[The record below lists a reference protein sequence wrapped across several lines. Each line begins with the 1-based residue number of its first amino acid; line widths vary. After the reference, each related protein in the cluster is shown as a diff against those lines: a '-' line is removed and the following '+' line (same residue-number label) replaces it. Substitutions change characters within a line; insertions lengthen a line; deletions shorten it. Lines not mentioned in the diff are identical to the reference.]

1 MAINSL
7 NFISNVGKSFGY
19 AMVDNIKSYNPVIS
33 SLASEI
39 KSTKDEAYET
49 IKDFSFS
56 KGNIDG
62 KALSGKVK
70 DTVKSTWKNTM
81 DDLKSGNWYNKQ
93 KIDQLT
99 TSIAGAA
106 MGFDEDMFNFDDDWG
121 DFDFDD
127 LEESETLVGDAAII
141 KNQNNNARDIMNSVD
156 KVGSKVSGSIINATV
171 ESSNY
176 IADSARQSSKALYVL
191 NQQGFAQ
198 VTKSMV
204 AINDTI
210 GSFAKIGEPLTTHMQ
225 NSSIFFTKTTQ
236 SLNKIEQSLE
246 KIAKNTMSASLASEM
261 RRSSVKGTFSDI
273 FSNDTGISIDSY
285 KNMVKENLKEYRDLT
300 SMALNGIKSLG
311 KSGMSG
317 KISLSSFMVH
327 QITNV
332 MLPKVFK
339 DSMENLNDS
348 LKYSLAGVVT
358 RLRNKD
364 FGDNFL
370 LDTLVKSFLPKKDYK
385 DKINTGAYEK
395 GKVAWDGYSRKALI
409 DVIPTTLLR
418 IYSAISGE
426 PEKRYDYERGKY
438 VTITSIQQNIDKE
451 KQRAINR
458 AGGEFRKDAL
468 NKISANN
475 NITAEQQSQLKK
487 EVESYFKKS
496 FETGKDFYN
505 LMKDDFNASNFG
517 LTDKSLEVLRDL
529 VREYRQSTDREKRN
543 RANKFVSD
551 INLEQ
556 DSFSN
561 RKRKEEA
568 RGISNQLYLLDGSI
582 DENNKPLGNQF
593 GQDQHGHNIMFYL
606 QGIYQYTGYLADNI
620 NNIGNIRGKF
630 KRRNKINKNSNPQ
643 DIEIPTFSDN
653 IINNSVSGS
662 NEDDRYYGKTEE
674 EIKREKFNKKIKEA
688 TKAFNSNAE
697 QFTEGVKDS
706 LFESNS
712 ITGKIREFYD
722 KPFEAVAGLLNSIG
736 FSLNKLIWGS
746 DDMDEGDFEKG
757 VFGYIMKN
765 TKEAMDKF
773 NDFINDKLNGL
784 GDNIKDFFHK
794 ITKDKFKDFK
804 NDTISNLQDAADWFG
819 NSVGDFVFGKKY
831 MEKRRQKREENQ
843 QEQNMDQAYNGRKVT
858 KSGVISVSEGEL
870 IIPAE
875 FNPFYNKKVNKKQ
888 QRKNERNNA
897 KKFLGYFDN
906 GGTVSDD
913 GETKGPGSGETKEY
927 DGIKDFFFESLYT
940 LKDGI
945 LKFKDNVIG
954 ESEKEAKDKRSKDRG
969 IISQI
974 TKTFLEEAGENTGAM
989 GAGALIG
996 GGVSLLTGAVVGPV
1010 FGAAIGAATGLAIR
1024 SKTVQKLLFGE
1035 TNEKGDF
1042 NGGIFNKELSNFLVK
1057 QVPELAKGGAI
1068 GLAAGT
1074 FMGSPLMGAILGSSI
1089 SFINTNNMVKSFL
1102 FGQKLVNGAYKEGVI
1117 PKELQDTIKKAA
1129 PNIGA
1134 GVIAGIVAGPFG
1146 MTGNIIM
1153 GAALGH
1159 LTTTEKFH
1167 NFMFGEDGKGGLVE
1181 TIREKVVGN
1190 IENIF
1195 GNMVNL
1201 INGFG
1206 KNLLKEIG
1214 KKIEDLFIGS
1224 IAPYLRGEKHGLIG
1238 RAIGGITSLGMGLTG
1253 GITNFVGNRL
1263 GNISDFLQ
1271 NRNLSLG
1278 YGIYDRKQ
1286 KRNMFAEERMQ
1297 ARSGKTIGNMGNF
1310 DQMLANVNSLEELD
1324 VIKSQLEDAKD
1335 PNRIYRKN
1343 KTKAMNTMYL
1353 GLSELDTNVA
1363 GKIGK
1368 LVMDGKKD
1376 KAIDYINKL
1385 NVKDED
1391 KLKYI
1396 NAVNQGEIDLIK
1408 SKDTLSSQNRII
1420 NEFKEKYNIDI
1431 TDRRRIHSMIDQ
1443 INYEKTNTD
1452 KFAFNEQKV
1461 EEDKK
1466 TWRERVLNIFK
1477 SMDIN
1482 IATLSNGKT
1491 AEQEDQS
1498 EVKSVKNEAVETINK
1513 ETQQKENDD
1522 KFTYET
1528 DAFGNV
1534 HKFTTNFQGEPEE
1547 VNNDSTTKKSRKFMD
1562 KFKDSIIHIPI
1573 IGEGIKGLIGLF
1585 GTFKNKLLGDE
1596 ENKKESGLLSTI
1608 SESFSN
1614 SMNDLKNTISQILF
1628 GTDGSGTITTKI
1640 KGLAKLTGAIT
1651 ILAAATG
1658 KLDKLFH
1665 DLDKNQGNPDK
1676 ETIAE
1681 TKDGKP
1687 VTKDENGNYIDSDGN
1702 IVDYNDIVI
1711 RKGDT
1716 DTLSQRI
1723 RTGFG
1728 REVTTGRKSALG
1740 SSLRT
1745 IDDRLTKGSVTK
1757 FVGKFTKV
1765 FSVDDAVAIT
1775 AADDLGV
1782 MVMEGLS
1789 KFGNVLKKIPILR
1802 NLGSAIDDM
1811 SADIG
1816 VKIAQKLGSSGV
1828 KSIARLAS
1836 NAVVFAKIAF
1846 VVTDFTTG
1854 FEDARTTLGITD
1866 KPTFGQRIISGLLRA
1881 IKNFIPI
1888 VGVLI
1893 PDATVIDIFCKHLAP
1908 ALGMDT
1914 SELMKQRQQAQEE
1927 IDAYNEANGTNLTVA
1942 QYMKQVK
1949 KDYTWTERL
1958 GNTAKTTF
1966 AQTKQKIG
1974 NIKKAIEEQGVAGYI
1989 NSTVSNMGSSFINSY
2004 KENGGGINGI
2014 LSGIGD
2020 SFNNI
2025 LPGILG
2031 EIGKKNSE
2039 ILKLATK
2046 GDLKNLWGTGLS
2058 DFGGEQEGD
2067 VTTVAPSM
2075 FAKLIGQVPLFMTKL
2090 FSSPL
2095 ALAIKGIGAL
2105 KNFEPIKNIIDK
2117 VIGTVDLIKKSKE
2130 EGDALLADPESHIK
2144 DYFKIDDPDPE
2155 NPVGG
2160 FTKSIITISRLS
2172 SLPIALVRK
2181 VGDGF
2186 FDWFKNT
2193 KSNIINSFTA
2203 IQDEKDKVVK
2213 YASKGK
2219 WNKMWDVDGKDEAD
2233 NPIGGF
2239 EKALLIGS
2247 QVIHSIPCGINIIGK
2262 SIGNSFKSMVE
2273 NTKTDFN
2280 QTTSAIKTIMNYA
2293 IEGEPG
2299 KSFNVTVDFSGSPLD
2314 PIFTFGL
2321 GIGKIVGGIVGL
2333 FTKLGEFLGDAWESL
2348 KNSSVGK
2355 FVSDGIDTVGDFIN
2369 NAKDSASNFVSGALG
2384 KASNFANNAYKSFQG
2399 WINGGGSGIH
2409 GYSGGGSGNFISQ
2422 FDTRYK
2428 DIPYAGETVAEK
2440 GCAPAVATMISNA
2453 YGRKLNMNTAISASK
2468 KYQNKQGTSADYF
2481 GDVLGKQGIDTQY
2494 FAGKNAND
2502 TKKHILQS
2510 LAQGGQVILLGKN
2523 KNNINKDKSPFGP
2536 NPHYV
2541 LATGLDK
2548 NGNIII
2554 NDPEN
2559 NTPKLYNINALGNAN
2574 LGISTMYG
2582 TGAGSSYDTEN
2593 ARLVWGYLTSN
2604 GYSPA
2609 AAAGILGNMYQES
2622 GVKFDAIQGGG
2633 KGPGT
2638 GIVQWERG
2646 SGRFDGLLKRA
2657 KKNGTSWKD
2666 PQTQLDYLDYETK
2679 KTLSSYWDNTYND
2692 VDIDGTRYVIQPT
2705 TLEAFLNSTDPQEA
2719 TKQFEKAFERAGKP
2733 NFKRRIEAAIK
2744 YYNLYNDSKY
2754 TGTFN
2759 AGTPITDDGSTTI
2772 SSSSTTDSISSSGG
2786 ILAAISTAFSAI
2798 DNLFNFGDSLSST
2811 TTNSTINGITN
2822 NLGSV
2827 PVGKGNA
2834 GQKKIVQYARSILGK
2849 NQYTQDTSLRT
2860 KVGQG
2865 YSDCSAFAQ
2874 WCYKNGIGIDPGS
2887 NTGTQITS
2895 DKLVVVDNNST
2906 PNIKNLEP
2914 GDLLFFKSSK
2924 PNNRYKNVGH
2934 VEVYG
2939 GNGNVIGHGSGIGP
2953 KERNLEQYAKNRAS
2967 WGGNYIQAMRYKD
2980 IDKFGSKE
2988 TSGSGSGIESPINFS
3003 TSKPTVKKTKPIV
3016 SNTVNNSGSISIELL
3031 QQLLTSI
3038 IAILNNVSNN
3048 TGYNEK
3054 IYHLLYSY
3062 LNNKSRS
3069 SNTMTEV
3076 KSETNKKSSNR
3087 KVQSEELDD
3096 NIVNLVNTLAAIAKG

>member
-1057 QVPELAKGGAI
+1057 QVPELAKGGA
-1068 GLAAGT
+1068 
-1074 FMGSPLMGAILGSSI
+1074 SCW
-1089 SFINTNNMVKSFL
+1089 
-1102 FGQKLVNGAYKEGVI
+1102 
-1117 PKELQDTIKKAA
+1117 
-1129 PNIGA
+1129 NI
-1134 GVIAGIVAGPFG
+1134 
-1146 MTGNIIM
+1146 
-1153 GAALGH
+1153 
-1159 LTTTEKFH
+1159 
-1167 NFMFGEDGKGGLVE
+1167 
-1181 TIREKVVGN
+1181 
-1190 IENIF
+1190 
-1195 GNMVNL
+1195 
-1201 INGFG
+1201 
-1206 KNLLKEIG
+1206 
-1214 KKIEDLFIGS
+1214 
-1224 IAPYLRGEKHGLIG
+1224 
-1238 RAIGGITSLGMGLTG
+1238 
-1253 GITNFVGNRL
+1253 
-1263 GNISDFLQ
+1263 
-1271 NRNLSLG
+1271 
-1278 YGIYDRKQ
+1278 YGI
-1286 KRNMFAEERMQ
+1286 
-1297 ARSGKTIGNMGNF
+1297 
-1310 DQMLANVNSLEELD
+1310 
-1324 VIKSQLEDAKD
+1324 
-1335 PNRIYRKN
+1335 
-1343 KTKAMNTMYL
+1343 
-1353 GLSELDTNVA
+1353 
-1363 GKIGK
+1363 
-1368 LVMDGKKD
+1368 
-1376 KAIDYINKL
+1376 
-1385 NVKDED
+1385 
-1391 KLKYI
+1391 
-1396 NAVNQGEIDLIK
+1396 
-1408 SKDTLSSQNRII
+1408 
-1420 NEFKEKYNIDI
+1420 
-1431 TDRRRIHSMIDQ
+1431 
-1443 INYEKTNTD
+1443 
-1452 KFAFNEQKV
+1452 
-1461 EEDKK
+1461 
-1466 TWRERVLNIFK
+1466 
-1477 SMDIN
+1477 
-1482 IATLSNGKT
+1482 
-1491 AEQEDQS
+1491 
-1498 EVKSVKNEAVETINK
+1498 
-1513 ETQQKENDD
+1513 
-1522 KFTYET
+1522 
-1528 DAFGNV
+1528 
-1534 HKFTTNFQGEPEE
+1534 
-1547 VNNDSTTKKSRKFMD
+1547 
-1562 KFKDSIIHIPI
+1562 
-1573 IGEGIKGLIGLF
+1573 
-1585 GTFKNKLLGDE
+1585 
-1596 ENKKESGLLSTI
+1596 
-1608 SESFSN
+1608 
-1614 SMNDLKNTISQILF
+1614 
-1628 GTDGSGTITTKI
+1628 
-1640 KGLAKLTGAIT
+1640 
-1651 ILAAATG
+1651 
-1658 KLDKLFH
+1658 
-1665 DLDKNQGNPDK
+1665 
-1676 ETIAE
+1676 
-1681 TKDGKP
+1681 
-1687 VTKDENGNYIDSDGN
+1687 
-1702 IVDYNDIVI
+1702 
-1711 RKGDT
+1711 
-1716 DTLSQRI
+1716 
-1723 RTGFG
+1723 
-1728 REVTTGRKSALG
+1728 
-1740 SSLRT
+1740 
-1745 IDDRLTKGSVTK
+1745 
-1757 FVGKFTKV
+1757 
-1765 FSVDDAVAIT
+1765 
-1775 AADDLGV
+1775 
-1782 MVMEGLS
+1782 
-1789 KFGNVLKKIPILR
+1789 
-1802 NLGSAIDDM
+1802 
-1811 SADIG
+1811 
-1816 VKIAQKLGSSGV
+1816 
-1828 KSIARLAS
+1828 
-1836 NAVVFAKIAF
+1836 
-1846 VVTDFTTG
+1846 
-1854 FEDARTTLGITD
+1854 
-1866 KPTFGQRIISGLLRA
+1866 
-1881 IKNFIPI
+1881 
-1888 VGVLI
+1888 
-1893 PDATVIDIFCKHLAP
+1893 
-1908 ALGMDT
+1908 
-1914 SELMKQRQQAQEE
+1914 
-1927 IDAYNEANGTNLTVA
+1927 
-1942 QYMKQVK
+1942 
-1949 KDYTWTERL
+1949 
-1958 GNTAKTTF
+1958 
-1966 AQTKQKIG
+1966 
-1974 NIKKAIEEQGVAGYI
+1974 
-1989 NSTVSNMGSSFINSY
+1989 
-2004 KENGGGINGI
+2004 
-2014 LSGIGD
+2014 
-2020 SFNNI
+2020 
-2025 LPGILG
+2025 
-2031 EIGKKNSE
+2031 
-2039 ILKLATK
+2039 
-2046 GDLKNLWGTGLS
+2046 
-2058 DFGGEQEGD
+2058 
-2067 VTTVAPSM
+2067 
-2075 FAKLIGQVPLFMTKL
+2075 
-2090 FSSPL
+2090 
-2095 ALAIKGIGAL
+2095 
-2105 KNFEPIKNIIDK
+2105 
-2117 VIGTVDLIKKSKE
+2117 
-2130 EGDALLADPESHIK
+2130 
-2144 DYFKIDDPDPE
+2144 
-2155 NPVGG
+2155 
-2160 FTKSIITISRLS
+2160 
-2172 SLPIALVRK
+2172 
-2181 VGDGF
+2181 
-2186 FDWFKNT
+2186 
-2193 KSNIINSFTA
+2193 
-2203 IQDEKDKVVK
+2203 
-2213 YASKGK
+2213 
-2219 WNKMWDVDGKDEAD
+2219 
-2233 NPIGGF
+2233 
-2239 EKALLIGS
+2239 
-2247 QVIHSIPCGINIIGK
+2247 
-2262 SIGNSFKSMVE
+2262 
-2273 NTKTDFN
+2273 
-2280 QTTSAIKTIMNYA
+2280 
-2293 IEGEPG
+2293 
-2299 KSFNVTVDFSGSPLD
+2299 
-2314 PIFTFGL
+2314 
-2321 GIGKIVGGIVGL
+2321 
-2333 FTKLGEFLGDAWESL
+2333 
-2348 KNSSVGK
+2348 
-2355 FVSDGIDTVGDFIN
+2355 
-2369 NAKDSASNFVSGALG
+2369 
-2384 KASNFANNAYKSFQG
+2384 
-2399 WINGGGSGIH
+2399 
-2409 GYSGGGSGNFISQ
+2409 
-2422 FDTRYK
+2422 
-2428 DIPYAGETVAEK
+2428 
-2440 GCAPAVATMISNA
+2440 
-2453 YGRKLNMNTAISASK
+2453 
-2468 KYQNKQGTSADYF
+2468 
-2481 GDVLGKQGIDTQY
+2481 
-2494 FAGKNAND
+2494 
-2502 TKKHILQS
+2502 
-2510 LAQGGQVILLGKN
+2510 
-2523 KNNINKDKSPFGP
+2523 
-2536 NPHYV
+2536 
-2541 LATGLDK
+2541 
-2548 NGNIII
+2548 
-2554 NDPEN
+2554 
-2559 NTPKLYNINALGNAN
+2559 
-2574 LGISTMYG
+2574 
-2582 TGAGSSYDTEN
+2582 
-2593 ARLVWGYLTSN
+2593 
-2604 GYSPA
+2604 
-2609 AAAGILGNMYQES
+2609 
-2622 GVKFDAIQGGG
+2622 
-2633 KGPGT
+2633 
-2638 GIVQWERG
+2638 
-2646 SGRFDGLLKRA
+2646 
-2657 KKNGTSWKD
+2657 
-2666 PQTQLDYLDYETK
+2666 
-2679 KTLSSYWDNTYND
+2679 
-2692 VDIDGTRYVIQPT
+2692 
-2705 TLEAFLNSTDPQEA
+2705 
-2719 TKQFEKAFERAGKP
+2719 
-2733 NFKRRIEAAIK
+2733 
-2744 YYNLYNDSKY
+2744 
-2754 TGTFN
+2754 
-2759 AGTPITDDGSTTI
+2759 
-2772 SSSSTTDSISSSGG
+2772 
-2786 ILAAISTAFSAI
+2786 
-2798 DNLFNFGDSLSST
+2798 
-2811 TTNSTINGITN
+2811 TING
-2822 NLGSV
+2822 S
-2827 PVGKGNA
+2827 
-2834 GQKKIVQYARSILGK
+2834 
-2849 NQYTQDTSLRT
+2849 
-2860 KVGQG
+2860 
-2865 YSDCSAFAQ
+2865 YSWF
-2874 WCYKNGIGIDPGS
+2874 
-2887 NTGTQITS
+2887 
-2895 DKLVVVDNNST
+2895 
-2906 PNIKNLEP
+2906 
-2914 GDLLFFKSSK
+2914 
-2924 PNNRYKNVGH
+2924 
-2934 VEVYG
+2934 
-2939 GNGNVIGHGSGIGP
+2939 
-2953 KERNLEQYAKNRAS
+2953 
-2967 WGGNYIQAMRYKD
+2967 
-2980 IDKFGSKE
+2980 
-2988 TSGSGSGIESPINFS
+2988 
-3003 TSKPTVKKTKPIV
+3003 
-3016 SNTVNNSGSISIELL
+3016 
-3031 QQLLTSI
+3031 
-3038 IAILNNVSNN
+3038 
-3048 TGYNEK
+3048 
-3054 IYHLLYSY
+3054 
-3062 LNNKSRS
+3062 
-3069 SNTMTEV
+3069 
-3076 KSETNKKSSNR
+3076 
-3087 KVQSEELDD
+3087 
-3096 NIVNLVNTLAAIAKG
+3096 